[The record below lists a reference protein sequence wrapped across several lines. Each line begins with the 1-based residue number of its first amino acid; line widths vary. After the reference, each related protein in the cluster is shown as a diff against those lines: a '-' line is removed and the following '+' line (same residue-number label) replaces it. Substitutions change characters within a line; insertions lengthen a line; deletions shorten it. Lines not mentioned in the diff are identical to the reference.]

1 MLKINL
7 YYLPLLLLADVKK
20 QKRWV
25 EITYVAHTH
34 PQYDDMDITLRDTI
48 FNKETGIHKGFT
60 SDGGPVVLN
69 YRFLREFTKGLDPSS
84 THWTVSA
91 VNHYRL
97 HDVMS

>member
-1 MLKINL
+1 MFIH
-7 YYLPLLLLADVKK
+7 YYCPLLLLADVKK

-34 PQYDDMDITLRDTI
+34 SKYEDMDITLRDSL
-48 FNKETGIHKGFT
+48 FNKGPGEIFS

-84 THWTVSA
+84 SHWTVSA

-97 HDVMS
+97 HEVMP

>member
-1 MLKINL
+1 MVLIN
-7 YYLPLLLLADVKK
+7 YYLSLMLLADVKK

-34 PQYDDMDITLRDTI
+34 PKYDDRDTPLRDNL
-48 FNKETGIHKGFT
+48 FNKFGEARPAEIFT
-60 SDGGPVVLN
+60 SEGGPVVLN

-91 VNHYRL
+91 INHYRL
-97 HDVMS
+97 HDVM

>member
-1 MLKINL
+1 M
-7 YYLPLLLLADVKK
+7 LLADVKK

-34 PQYDDMDITLRDTI
+34 PKYDDMDNINVFD
-48 FNKETGIHKGFT
+48 KGPAKIFT

-91 VNHYRL
+91 INHYRL
-97 HDVMS
+97 HDVM